1 MDFRLAE
8 ERELQKVVEIYERI
22 LGDEEAGHAVIGW
35 ERGVYPTFETAQSGY
50 LKGELYVALLEDE
63 IVASAIIN
71 SAQVDVYEKGE
82 WQYDAAD
89 EEILVLHTLTV
100 DPRAGGKGIGQTF
113 VDFYEKL
120 AIERERPYLR
130 LDTNAKN
137 ARARKMYKSL
147 GYEEIGIVDTTFNG
161 IAGVKLVLLEKAL
174 EIKS

>member
-1 MDFRLAE
+1 M
-8 ERELQKVVEIYERI
+8 
-22 LGDEEAGHAVIGW
+22 GDEEAGHAVIGW

-50 LKGELYVALLEDE
+50 LKGELYVALLEGE

-71 SAQVDVYEKGE
+71 STHGDFYEKGE
-82 WQYDAAD
+82 WQYNAAD
-89 EEILVLHTLTV
+89 EEILVPHTLTV
-100 DPRAGGKGIGQTF
+100 DPRAGGKGVGRAF

-120 AIERERPYLR
+120 AKERERPYLR

-161 IAGVKLVLLEKAL
+161 IAGVELVLLKKTIEV
-174 EIKS
+174 KS

>member
-8 ERELQKVVEIYERI
+8 ESELQKVVEIYDRI
-22 LGDEEAGHAVIGW
+22 LDDEEAGHAVIGW

>member
-1 MDFRLAE
+1 MNFRLAE

-100 DPRAGGKGIGQTF
+100 DPLAGGKGIGRAF

-120 AIERERPYLR
+120 AKERERPYLR

-147 GYEEIGIVDTTFNG
+147 GYKEIGIVDTTFNG
-161 IAGVKLVLLEKAL
+161 IAGVKLVLLEKTI
-174 EIKS
+174 EVKS

>member
-1 MDFRLAE
+1 MKFRLAQE
-8 ERELQKVVEIYERI
+8 SELQKVVEIYERI
-22 LGDEEAGHAVIGW
+22 LDDEEAGHTVIGW
-35 ERGVYPTFETAQSGY
+35 ERGVYPTFETARSAF
-50 LKGELYVALLEDE
+50 LKEELYVALLEGA

-71 SAQVDVYEKGE
+71 TTQVDVYEKGS
-82 WQYDAAD
+82 WQYDV
-89 EEILVLHTLTV
+89 EEEKVFVLHTLTV
-100 DPRAGGKGIGQTF
+100 DPLAGGKGIGRAF

-120 AIERERPYLR
+120 AIERGRPYLR

-137 ARARKMYKSL
+137 ARARKMYKTL

>member
-1 MDFRLAE
+1 MDFRLAKE
-8 ERELQKVVEIYERI
+8 SELQKVVEIYERI
-22 LGDEEAGHAVIGW
+22 LDDEEAGHAVIGW

-50 LKGELYVALLEDE
+50 LKGELYVALLEEE

-147 GYEEIGIVDTTFNG
+147 GYEEVGIVDTTFNG
-161 IAGVKLVLLEKAL
+161 IAGVELVLLEKMAKT
-174 EIKS
+174 E

>member
-1 MDFRLAE
+1 MEFRLAKE
-8 ERELQKVVEIYERI
+8 SELQKVVEIYERI

-50 LKGELYVALLEDE
+50 LKGELYVALLEGA

-71 SAQVDVYEKGE
+71 SAQVEVYEKGE

-89 EEILVLHTLTV
+89 EKILVLHTLTV

-120 AIERERPYLR
+120 AIERGRPYLR
-130 LDTNAKN
+130 LDTNRKN
-137 ARARKMYKSL
+137 SRARKMYKSL
-147 GYEEIGIVDTTFNG
+147 GYEEVGIVDTTFNG
-161 IAGVKLVLLEKAL
+161 IAGVELVLLEKMAKT
-174 EIKS
+174 E

>member
-1 MDFRLAE
+1 M
-8 ERELQKVVEIYERI
+8 
-22 LGDEEAGHAVIGW
+22 GDEEAGHAVIGW

-71 SAQVDVYEKGE
+71 SAHGDVYEKGE
-82 WQYDAAD
+82 WQYNAAD

-100 DPRAGGKGIGQTF
+100 DPRAGGKGIGRGF

-120 AIERERPYLR
+120 AVEKEKPYLR

>member
-8 ERELQKVVEIYERI
+8 ECELQKVVEIYERI

-50 LKGELYVALLEDE
+50 LKGELYVALLEGA

-71 SAQVDVYEKGE
+71 SAQVEVYEKGE

-120 AIERERPYLR
+120 AIERGRPYLR
-130 LDTNAKN
+130 LDTNRKN
-137 ARARKMYKSL
+137 SRARKMYKSL
-147 GYEEIGIVDTTFNG
+147 GYEEVGIVDTTFNG
-161 IAGVKLVLLEKAL
+161 IAGVELVLLEKMAKT
-174 EIKS
+174 E

>member
-1 MDFRLAE
+1 MEFRLAKE
-8 ERELQKVVEIYERI
+8 SELQKVVEIYERI
-22 LGDEEAGHAVIGW
+22 LDDEEAGHAVIGW

-50 LKGELYVALLEDE
+50 LKGELYVALLEEE

-89 EEILVLHTLTV
+89 EEIFVLHTLTV
-100 DPRAGGKGIGQTF
+100 DPRAGGKGIGQEF
-113 VDFYEKL
+113 VAFYEKL
-120 AIERERPYLR
+120 AIERGRPYLR

-147 GYEEIGIVDTTFNG
+147 GYEEVGIVDTTFNG
-161 IAGVKLVLLEKAL
+161 IAGVELVLLEKMAKT
-174 EIKS
+174 E

>member
-1 MDFRLAE
+1 MDFWLAE

-50 LKGELYVALLEDE
+50 LKSELYVALLEGE

-89 EEILVLHTLTV
+89 EEILVPHTLTV
-100 DPRAGGKGIGQTF
+100 DPCAGGKGVGRAF

-120 AIERERPYLR
+120 AKERERPYLR

-147 GYEEIGIVDTTFNG
+147 GYEEVGIVDTTFNG
-161 IAGVKLVLLEKAL
+161 IAGVELVLLEKMAKT
-174 EIKS
+174 E

>member
-1 MDFRLAE
+1 MDFRLAKE
-8 ERELQKVVEIYERI
+8 SELQKVVEIYERI
-22 LGDEEAGHAVIGW
+22 LDDEEAGHAVIGW

-50 LKGELYVALLEDE
+50 LKGELYVALLEEE

-71 SAQVDVYEKGE
+71 SAQVEVYEKGE
-82 WQYDAAD
+82 WQYNAAD
-89 EEILVLHTLTV
+89 EEILVPHTLTV

-130 LDTNAKN
+130 LDTNRKN
-137 ARARKMYKSL
+137 SRARKMYKSL

-161 IAGVKLVLLEKAL
+161 IVGVELVLLEKMAKT
-174 EIKS
+174 E

>member
-1 MDFRLAE
+1 MKFRLAKE
-8 ERELQKVVEIYERI
+8 SELQKVVEIYERI
-22 LGDEEAGHAVIGW
+22 LDDEEAGHAVIGW

-50 LKGELYVALLEDE
+50 LKGELYVALLEEE

-82 WQYDAAD
+82 WQYDVED

-100 DPRAGGKGIGQTF
+100 DPRAGGKGIGRAF

-120 AIERERPYLR
+120 AIERGRPYLR

-147 GYEEIGIVDTTFNG
+147 GYEEVGIVDTTFNG
-161 IAGVKLVLLEKAL
+161 IVGVELVLLEKMAKT
-174 EIKS
+174 E